1 MLSIEGTYR
10 TVFGYALSYQKFRPV
25 VETFAR
31 TCVKTVIHAPGFYEP
46 AVGFNARCGA
56 GVLVLLSVCRLYILA
71 ANGSGT
77 NAFTL
82 RGCGIRDT
90 YIDYAN

>member
-1 MLSIEGTYR
+1 M
-10 TVFGYALSYQKFRPV
+10 
-25 VETFAR
+25 
-31 TCVKTVIHAPGFYEP
+31 
-46 AVGFNARCGA
+46 
-56 GVLVLLSVCRLYILA
+56 LLSVCRLYILA

-90 YIDYAN
+90 YIDYVNFSANLFVLCGNFRCHIGLELREVLCQRVI